1 MIARRWFCILLA
13 LGSFVTRGESQE
25 RIVQR
30 HSFSDG
36 EGKLM
41 AFYSAG
47 LTFSPVAAPRQR
59 SRGDLALGLELGY
72 LPRLSTE
79 QRRVGDKPEATN
91 LAPIFPRPRISYA
104 VTDRVTVEAS
114 WIPPVEFFDV
124 KANVASLALS
134 WTTASGGA
142 LRFTPRLAATI
153 GSVEGSITCSEDL
166 RGTSPDLDLYYLLVC
181 HGRESRDEFF
191 PRHMLAELL
200 VGWNRGN
207 AAVRPYAGIGA
218 RRDWTRFDIGVI
230 RPDGTREPDHP
241 ILELRALR
249 PYGVLGTTVG
259 VGARVRG
266 TAEVL
271 YAPGTIFTLRIQG
284 TVDAIRR

>member
-1 MIARRWFCILLA
+1 MIARKWFCVLLA
-13 LGSFVTRGESQE
+13 LGSFAARGESQE
-25 RIVQR
+25 RSIQR
-30 HSFSDG
+30 HGFSDG

-104 VTDRVTVEAS
+104 VTDRVTLEAS
-114 WIPPVEFFDV
+114 WIPPVKFFDV
-124 KANVASLALS
+124 KANLASLALS
-134 WTTASGGA
+134 WTTDSSRA
-142 LRFTPRLAATI
+142 LRFTPRLAGTI
-153 GSVEGSITCSEDL
+153 GSVEGAITCSDDL
-166 RGTSPDLDLYYLLVC
+166 RGHSPDLDLYYLLVC

-200 VGWNRGN
+200 VGWNRGS
-207 AAVRPYAGIGA
+207 AALRPYAGIGA
-218 RRDWTRFDIGVI
+218 RQDWTRFDIGVI
-230 RPDGTREPDHP
+230 RPDGSREPDHP

-259 VGARVRG
+259 RGARIRG

-271 YAPGTIFTLRIQG
+271 YAPGSIFTIRIQG

>member
-1 MIARRWFCILLA
+1 MIASTWFSILLA
-13 LGSFVTRGESQE
+13 LGSFVSRVESQD

-30 HSFSDG
+30 HSFADG

-59 SRGDLALGLELGY
+59 KRGDLALGLELGY

-91 LAPIFPRPRISYA
+91 LAPVFPRPRISYA

-114 WIPPVEFFDV
+114 WIPPLEFFDV
-124 KANVASLALS
+124 KANLVSMALS
-134 WTTASGGA
+134 WTAPSRGA
-142 LRFTPRLAATI
+142 LRFIPRLAGTI
-153 GSVEGSITCSEDL
+153 GSVEGAITCSEDL
-166 RGTSPDLDLYYLLVC
+166 RSGSQDLDLYYLLVC

-191 PRHMLAELL
+191 PRHVLAELL
-200 VGWNRGN
+200 VGWNRVN
-207 AAVRPYAGIGA
+207 ADVEPYAGIGA
-218 RRDWTRFDIGVI
+218 RRDFTRFDIGVI
-230 RPDGTREPDHP
+230 RPDGSREPDHP

-249 PYGVLGTTVG
+249 PYGVLGATVSA
-259 VGARVRG
+259 GARVRG
-266 TAEVL
+266 TAEML
-271 YAPGTIFTLRIQG
+271 YAPGSVFTLRLQG